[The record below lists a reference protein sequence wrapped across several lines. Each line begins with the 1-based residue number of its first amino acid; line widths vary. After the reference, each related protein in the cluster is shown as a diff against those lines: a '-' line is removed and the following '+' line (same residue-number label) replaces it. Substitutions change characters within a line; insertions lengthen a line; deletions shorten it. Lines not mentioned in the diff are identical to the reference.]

1 MSVRHASSGPSLA
14 PPSRR
19 FSTLSASA
27 RAHRLPAVQALL
39 AVLVAV
45 ILAACSSGGT
55 TSLPPGATG
64 STVPA
69 ITASPAPSATASP
82 EPTPVP
88 AFPVS
93 ITDDEG
99 TVIEIAT
106 EPQAIVSLSPANTE
120 ILFELGAGDRVV
132 ATDNASDYPA
142 EAADLPDVIAFE
154 GFTVVVDIERIV
166 ALEADLVVAAGL
178 GFTPPDAVAQLRELG
193 IPVIVVYAPTVEAVL
208 SDIELIGAAIGA
220 SDAATALTA
229 SMRAEIDA
237 ISAAV
242 ASAGTPPR
250 VFYEVGY
257 DGITGL
263 IYAPAAESFVAEM
276 VTLAGAETIT
286 TADPNSYEIPL
297 EVLITADPEVIVLGV
312 NAYYMPT
319 AAEVTA
325 RPGWDAMTAVKSG
338 DIRIV
343 EDTEVTRP
351 GPRLATGLRNLA
363 SVIWP
368 DVTLPVAP

>member
-1 MSVRHASSGPSLA
+1 M
-14 PPSRR
+14 
-19 FSTLSASA
+19 SASA

-82 EPTPVP
+82 EPTPAP
-88 AFPVS
+88 AFPIT

-99 TVIEIAT
+99 TVTEIAT
-106 EPQAIVSLSPANTE
+106 EPQSIVSLSPANTE

-338 DIRIV
+338 DIRVV